1 MYKET
6 LQGRFMNHP
15 LHPLFVH
22 LPVGAWLASLI
33 CDAFSVL
40 TDNSL
45 LASTSYY
52 CILIGCVGAL
62 IAVIP
67 GLADFVEL
75 PKDSVTRRIATAHM
89 LLNVSVTI
97 LFFVNFFV
105 RRSGAGGPPLFVTIG
120 DLAMTIICC
129 ALLGASG
136 YLGGLLVYDYGVG
149 QKPQKRSEEAS
160 KDKPSLKSVA

>member
-1 MYKET
+1 MYKEL

-22 LPVGAWLASLI
+22 LPVGAWVASLI
-33 CDAFSVL
+33 CDIFSLL

-45 LASTSYY
+45 LASASYY
-52 CILIGCVGAL
+52 CIIIGCVGAL

-67 GLADFVEL
+67 GFAEFVDL
-75 PKDSVTRRIATAHM
+75 PKDSVTRRIATTHM
-89 LLNVSVTI
+89 LLNASVTI

-105 RRSGAGGPPLFVTIG
+105 RRSGSGGPPFSVTAG
-120 DLAMTIICC
+120 DLIMSIISIT
-129 ALLGASG
+129 LLGVSG

-149 QKPQKRSEEAS
+149 QKRQKGSQKKSEE
-160 KDKPSLKSVA
+160 KPYLREVA